1 MNRAYPT
8 IFDRMSALADTTR
21 ARLLLVL
28 ERHELTV
35 GEMCAVLQ
43 LPQSTVS
50 RHLKV
55 LQDEGWIAA
64 RAEGT
69 SRRYRMAAEGL
80 EPAARRLWQV
90 VREQAAALPAAE
102 DDARRLRTVLAE
114 RETKS
119 QRFFSSAAGQ
129 WDRLRAELFGQRA
142 EVVGLLGLVDD
153 AWTVGD
159 LGCGT
164 GQVAAILAPFVR
176 AVVAVDNSPAMLTA
190 ARERLKDLANV
201 DVRAGD
207 LEALPLDDGALDAA
221 VLVLVLPYV
230 EAPGDVLA
238 EAARALRPGGRLLV
252 VDMMPH
258 GRDEFRQTLGHL
270 WQGFGEEQARGWA
283 ADAGLEAVRYVPLP
297 PDAAA
302 KGPSLFAMVGRKG
315 VLARPL

>member
-28 ERHELTV
+28 ERYELTV

-64 RAEGT
+64 RADGT
-69 SRRYRMAAEGL
+69 SRRYRMAADGL
-80 EPAARRLWQV
+80 EPAARKLWQV

-190 ARERLKDLANV
+190 ARERLKALPNV

-207 LEALPLDDGALDAA
+207 LEALPVDDGALDAA

-230 EAPGDVLA
+230 EQPGGVLA

-270 WQGFGEEQARGWA
+270 WQGFGDEQARGWA

-302 KGPSLFAMVGRKG
+302 KGPSLFAMVGRK
-315 VLARPL
+315 AIR